1 MYSPHPVR
9 APHDLLH
16 LKDGGGGG
24 ELRAWYLVNV
34 PIGGKELLCSYAHF
48 DNVARTLCTLQ
59 SQKKCGM
66 ARRAGTRISDTN
78 TDSNKS
84 QTDPLPAGKLPKT
97 QALTRL
103 KLRRPLLRWQA
114 GRFSACLSV

>member
-9 APHDLLH
+9 APYDLLH
-16 LKDGGGGG
+16 LKDGGGGEG
-24 ELRAWYLVNV
+24 MVPGNCANRWERA
-34 PIGGKELLCSYAHF
+34 ILCSYAHF
-48 DNVARTLCTLQ
+48 GNMARTLCTLQ

-84 QTDPLPAGKLPKT
+84 QTDPLPR
-97 QALTRL
+97 QASC
-103 KLRRPLLRWQA
+103 RRPKL
-114 GRFSACLSV
+114 